1 MMQTSFTTTRQN
13 GAKSGRLRECV
24 DGMRYCNVITYHLH
38 AALTKTRAV
47 VPFPQSVQPDFAMT
61 RSALGLRR
69 SLHAMALA
77 LPFFSAG
84 MGAARAEATR
94 YPVTVENCGHQV
106 TFDKAPRRVVA
117 IGQTQTEIL
126 YALGLGDRV
135 VGTAVW
141 FSPVAK
147 RFEAV
152 NAGVKRLADNDP
164 SFEAVVAQ
172 EPDLVTAMFEWHV
185 GPNGIVGKRDQFA
198 KLKVP
203 AYVSPSDCVGKDNSG
218 GGDGIRTQMFTMEL
232 VYRNIREFGQ
242 IFDVTERAEALIG
255 ELRAREAKAV
265 AAVAGNAAKDIPITV
280 WFSSRDVKGDAFLA
294 GKNGVPAYILSKLGA
309 RNIITTNEEWPLVG
323 WESVAV
329 ANPAVIVMV
338 KMDRRR
344 FPADDI
350 DLKLNFLKTDAVA
363 SKLDAVRNNRIV
375 VMDVGATR
383 AGLDTVDG
391 IEALAKGIQSFGL
404 GK

>member
-1 MMQTSFTTTRQN
+1 MTISTR
-13 GAKSGRLRECV
+13 
-24 DGMRYCNVITYHLH
+24 
-38 AALTKTRAV
+38 
-47 VPFPQSVQPDFAMT
+47 
-61 RSALGLRR
+61 GLRR
-69 SLHAMALA
+69 LARSVALA
-77 LPFFSAG
+77 LPLLALG
-84 MGAARAEATR
+84 MGFASAQATR

-106 TFDKAPRRVVA
+106 TFDKAPKRVVA

-147 RFEAV
+147 RFEAA
-152 NAGVKRLADNDP
+152 NAKVKRLADNDP
-164 SFEAVVAQ
+164 SFEAVLAQ

-198 KLKVP
+198 KVKVP

-218 GGDGIRTQMFTMEL
+218 AGDGVRTQMFTMEL
-232 VYRNIREFGQ
+232 IYRNIREFGQ
-242 IFDVTERAEALIG
+242 IFDVADRAEALIG
-255 ELRAREAKAV
+255 ELKAREAKAV
-265 AAVAGNAAKDIPITV
+265 AAVAGHAAKDIPVTV
-280 WFSSRDVKGDAFLA
+280 WFSSKDVKGDAFLA
-294 GKNGVPAYILSKLGA
+294 GKNGVPAYILAKLGA

-323 WESVAV
+323 WESVAA
-329 ANPAVIVMV
+329 ANPAVIVVV

-363 SKLDAVRNNRIV
+363 SKLDAVKNNRVV

-383 AGLDTVDG
+383 AGLDTIDG
-391 IEALAKGIQSFGL
+391 IEALANAIQSFGL
-404 GK
+404 TK

>member
-1 MMQTSFTTTRQN
+1 MLQWP
-13 GAKSGRLRECV
+13 V
-24 DGMRYCNVITYHLH
+24 
-38 AALTKTRAV
+38 AALLGTL
-47 VPFPQSVQPDFAMT
+47 FA
-61 RSALGLRR
+61 
-69 SLHAMALA
+69 
-77 LPFFSAG
+77 
-84 MGAARAEATR
+84 GAASAAPTQ
-94 YPVTVENCGHQV
+94 YPLTLENCRESV
-106 TFDKAPRRVVA
+106 TFAAPPKRVVA

-147 RFEAV
+147 PYEAV
-152 NAGVKRLADNDP
+152 NAKVKRLADNDP
-164 SFEAVVAQ
+164 SFEAVLAQ

-198 KLKVP
+198 KVKVP

-218 GGDGIRTQMFTMEL
+218 AGDGVRTQMFTMEL

-242 IFDVTERAEALIG
+242 IFDVSERADALIA
-255 ELRAREAKAV
+255 ELKAREEKAV
-265 AAVAGNAAKDIPITV
+265 QAVANVKAKDVPVVV
-280 WFSSRDVKGDAFLA
+280 WFSSKDIKGDGFMA

-323 WESVAV
+323 WESIAAV
-329 ANPAVIVMV
+329 NPAVIVTV

-350 DLKLNFLKTDAVA
+350 EKKLDFLNSDPVA
-363 SKLDAVRNNRIV
+363 SKLDAVKNNRV
-375 VMDVGATR
+375 VIMDVGATR

-391 IEALAKGIQSFGL
+391 IETLAKAIAGFGL
-404 GK
+404 VP

>member
-1 MMQTSFTTTRQN
+1 MFM
-13 GAKSGRLRECV
+13 
-24 DGMRYCNVITYHLH
+24 
-38 AALTKTRAV
+38 KT
-47 VPFPQSVQPDFAMT
+47 
-61 RSALGLRR
+61 
-69 SLHAMALA
+69 
-77 LPFFSAG
+77 
-84 MGAARAEATR
+84 AARAVAQSLTAARSSSYQKCNNVTFEASPVPTAR
-94 YPVTVENCGHQV
+94 YLTSLLQAPVAALLGTLVAGVAQAAPTQYPLTLENCRESV
-106 TFDKAPRRVVA
+106 TFAGPPKRVIA

-147 RFEAV
+147 PYEAV
-152 NAGVKRLADNDP
+152 NAKVKRLADNDP
-164 SFEAVVAQ
+164 SFEAVLAQ

-198 KLKVP
+198 KVKVP
-203 AYVSPSDCVGKDNSG
+203 TYVSPTDCVGKDNSG
-218 GGDGIRTQMFTMEL
+218 AGDGVRTQMFTMEL

-242 IFDVTERAEALIG
+242 IFDVSDRAEKLVA
-255 ELRAREAKAV
+255 ELKAREDKAV
-265 AAVAGNAAKDIPITV
+265 EAVANLKARDVPVVV
-280 WFSSRDVKGDAFLA
+280 WFSSRDIKGDGFMA

-323 WESVAV
+323 WESIAG
-329 ANPAVIVMV
+329 ANPAVIVTV

-350 DLKLNFLKTDAVA
+350 EKKLDFLKTDPVA
-363 SKLDAVRNNRIV
+363 SKLDAVKNNRIV
-375 VMDVGATR
+375 ILDVGATR

-391 IEALAKGIQSFGL
+391 IETLAKAISGFGL
-404 GK
+404 TP

>member
-1 MMQTSFTTTRQN
+1 MSRPTRF
-13 GAKSGRLRECV
+13 LR
-24 DGMRYCNVITYHLH
+24 
-38 AALTKTRAV
+38 A
-47 VPFPQSVQPDFAMT
+47 F
-61 RSALGLRR
+61 
-69 SLHAMALA
+69 ALA
-77 LPFFSAG
+77 LPFLACG
-84 MGAARAEATR
+84 LAPAWAEATR
-94 YPVTVENCGHQV
+94 YPVTIENCGHQV
-106 TFDKAPRRVVA
+106 TFVKAPKRVVA

-141 FSPVAK
+141 FSPVQK

-164 SFEAVVAQ
+164 SFESVVAQ

-203 AYVSPSDCVGKDNSG
+203 AYVSPSDCVGKDNTGS
-218 GGDGIRTQMFTMEL
+218 GDGVRTQMFTMEL

-242 IFDVTERAEALIG
+242 IFDVADRAEKLVA
-255 ELRAREAKAV
+255 ELKAREDKAV
-265 AAVAGNAAKDIPITV
+265 ASVTGSTMKDVPVTV
-280 WFSSRDVKGDAFLA
+280 WFSSKDIKGDAFLA
-294 GKNGVPAYILSKLGA
+294 GKNGVPAYILAKLGA

-323 WESVAV
+323 WESVAA
-329 ANPAVIVMV
+329 ANPAVIIVV
-338 KMDRRR
+338 RMDRRR

-350 DLKLNFLKTDAVA
+350 DLKLNFLRTDAVA

-391 IEALAKGIQSFGL
+391 IEALAKGIESFGAAR
-404 GK
+404 

>member
-1 MMQTSFTTTRQN
+1 MTTSTR
-13 GAKSGRLRECV
+13 RLRRLV
-24 DGMRYCNVITYHLH
+24 
-38 AALTKTRAV
+38 
-47 VPFPQSVQPDFAMT
+47 
-61 RSALGLRR
+61 RSAT
-69 SLHAMALA
+69 LA
-77 LPFFSAG
+77 LPLLALG
-84 MGAARAEATR
+84 MGFASAQATR

-106 TFDKAPRRVVA
+106 TFDKAPKRVVA

-147 RFEAV
+147 RFETA

-185 GPNGIVGKRDQFA
+185 GPNGIVVKRDQFA

-218 GGDGIRTQMFTMEL
+218 AGDGVRTQMFTMEL

-242 IFDVTERAEALIG
+242 IFDVADRAEVLIG
-255 ELRAREAKAV
+255 ELKAREAKAV
-265 AAVAGNAAKDIPITV
+265 AAVAGNAAKDIPVTV
-280 WFSSRDVKGDAFLA
+280 WFSSKDVKGDAFLA
-294 GKNGVPAYILSKLGA
+294 GKNGVPAYILAKLGA

-323 WESVAV
+323 WESVAA
-329 ANPAVIVMV
+329 ANPAVIVVV

-391 IEALAKGIQSFGL
+391 IEALAKGIESFGL
-404 GK
+404 TK

>member
-1 MMQTSFTTTRQN
+1 MTTSDR
-13 GAKSGRLRECV
+13 
-24 DGMRYCNVITYHLH
+24 
-38 AALTKTRAV
+38 
-47 VPFPQSVQPDFAMT
+47 
-61 RSALGLRR
+61 GLRR
-69 SLHAMALA
+69 LARSAALA
-77 LPFFSAG
+77 FPLLAVGLGLASAQ
-84 MGAARAEATR
+84 ATR

-147 RFEAV
+147 RFEAA
-152 NAGVKRLADNDP
+152 NAGVKKLADNDP

-218 GGDGIRTQMFTMEL
+218 AGDGIRTQMFTMEL

-242 IFDVTERAEALIG
+242 IFDVSERAEALIG
-255 ELRAREAKAV
+255 ELREREAKAV
-265 AAVAGNAAKDIPITV
+265 AAVAGHAARDIPITV

-294 GKNGVPAYILSKLGA
+294 GKNGVPAYILAKLGA
-309 RNIITTNEEWPLVG
+309 RNIITTHEEWPLVG
-323 WESVAV
+323 WESVAA
-329 ANPAVIVMV
+329 ANPAVIVVV

-350 DLKLNFLKTDAVA
+350 ELKLNFLKTDAVA
-363 SKLDAVRNNRIV
+363 SKLDAVRHNRIV

-404 GK
+404 GQ

>member
-1 MMQTSFTTTRQN
+1 MTTSTR
-13 GAKSGRLRECV
+13 RLRRLV
-24 DGMRYCNVITYHLH
+24 
-38 AALTKTRAV
+38 
-47 VPFPQSVQPDFAMT
+47 
-61 RSALGLRR
+61 RSAT
-69 SLHAMALA
+69 LA
-77 LPFFSAG
+77 LPLLALG
-84 MGAARAEATR
+84 MGFASAQSTR

-106 TFDKAPRRVVA
+106 TFDKAPKRVVA

-147 RFEAV
+147 RFEAA

-218 GGDGIRTQMFTMEL
+218 AGDGIRTQMFTMEL

-242 IFDVTERAEALIG
+242 IFDVADRAAALIA
-255 ELRAREAKAV
+255 ELKAREDKAV
-265 AAVAGNAAKDIPITV
+265 AAVAGNGAKDIPVTV

-323 WESVAV
+323 WESVAA
-329 ANPAVIVMV
+329 ANPAVIVVV

-350 DLKLNFLKTDAVA
+350 ELKLNFLKTDAVA

-391 IEALAKGIQSFGL
+391 IEALAKGIENFGL
-404 GK
+404 AK